1 MKLASEEKGL
11 KINIEKTECM
21 VVTNLSENPDCSIRI
36 EQELVKQVD
45 EFKYLGSTLTT
56 DARCDTEIKRRIGIA
71 KTAFRKMNNLL
82 TNSRISIETRKRAVK
97 TYVWST
103 LLYGSETWT
112 VSREMERR
120 LDAVEMWCW
129 RRMLRVSWTARRT
142 NVDILETIG
151 SRRELVAVLRRRQMA
166 FLGHIMRANGLENLA
181 ITGRISGNRG
191 RGRPR
196 KKYLDRMKEV
206 IGGVTTQELLGMT
219 RDRDRWRSIT
229 GNVFNGTPHR

>member
-229 GNVFNGTPHR
+229 GNVFNGLPYR